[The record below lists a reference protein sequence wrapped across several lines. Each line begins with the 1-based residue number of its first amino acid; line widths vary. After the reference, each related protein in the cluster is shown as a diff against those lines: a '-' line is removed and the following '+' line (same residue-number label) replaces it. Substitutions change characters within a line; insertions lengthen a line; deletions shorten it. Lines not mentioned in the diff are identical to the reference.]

1 MAAISVTSRRTSV
14 RLVQVLPAFVIGEPS
29 RHLLLR
35 DTNQVVE
42 KRAAHTR
49 TAPSGD
55 AGASRGPSALKL
67 SPDTRN
73 W

>member
-42 KRAAHTR
+42 KTSCPHSNGTV
-49 TAPSGD
+49 G
-55 AGASRGPSALKL
+55 
-67 SPDTRN
+67 
-73 W
+73 